1 VHGLELIHKYS
12 NRILEQ
18 DEEIKSLNEKCQF
31 NLKDATKKFGLLYK
45 AKAHIASNQQ
55 LIRTVYCPLTFVAAL
70 KKNNTDLSS
79 VLQFVK

>member
-1 VHGLELIHKYS
+1 
-12 NRILEQ
+12 LEQ

-31 NLKDATKKFGLLYK
+31 NLKDAAKKFGLLYK

-55 LIRTVYCPLTFVAAL
+55 LISTLYCPLTFVAAL
-70 KKNNTDLSS
+70 EKNNTDLSS